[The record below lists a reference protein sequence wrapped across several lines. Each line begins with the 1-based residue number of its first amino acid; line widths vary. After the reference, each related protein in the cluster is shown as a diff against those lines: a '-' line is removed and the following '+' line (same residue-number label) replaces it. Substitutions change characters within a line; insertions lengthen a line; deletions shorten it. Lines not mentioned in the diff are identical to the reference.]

1 MVSSYPQFVQ
11 ASFELMQTKWVSSH
25 YNEKGLLMVA
35 ESGETRFRQANTR
48 YVFLGKPLLR
58 NVVVIHQAY
67 PTLGRANTATVR

>member
-1 MVSSYPQFVQ
+1 
-11 ASFELMQTKWVSSH
+11 
-25 YNEKGLLMVA
+25 MVA